1 VPVEPAAVPPAVP
14 VTLADWSARVVWHLQ
29 QADALLT
36 LNPPDSVTSS
46 GRASA
51 HARTADAISHAIDAK
66 LIH

>member
-1 VPVEPAAVPPAVP
+1 MALAAP
-14 VTLADWSARVVWHLQ
+14 VTLADWQARVLWHLQ

-51 HARTADAISHAIDAK
+51 HSRTADAIAHAIDSK
-66 LIH
+66 LIK